1 MSKKSVKYNKR
12 GNNANIIQILERFCL
27 FCIGGIMKKGK
38 TIEERVEEMMAK
50 NPTTADWELFLDKIR
65 GSK

>member
-1 MSKKSVKYNKR
+1 
-12 GNNANIIQILERFCL
+12 
-27 FCIGGIMKKGK
+27 MKKGK